1 MKTQARRGDWVRVH
15 RIILEPH
22 ERAPNLPADT
32 QSTPFQAWTNGF
44 LEDESAAIGDE
55 ATIRTVIGRL
65 VTGRLTD
72 ANPRYAH
79 DFGNP
84 QPELLAAGD
93 ELRSRFHRS

>member
-1 MKTQARRGDWVRVH
+1 MKTEARHGDWVRVH

-32 QSTPFQAWTNGF
+32 QATPFQAWANGF
-44 LEDESAAIGDE
+44 LQDESAAIGDQ

-65 VTGRLTD
+65 VTGRLAD
-72 ANPRYAH
+72 VNPRYAH
-79 DFGNP
+79 DFGDP

-93 ELRSRFHRS
+93 ELRARFGRP